1 MPESDGSLWPSITGC
16 RPAYLTGRSPFVAT
30 FFAVEDAA
38 HKNYDAAIYALNPM
52 RLNECQA
59 ADNIIFG
66 DQSGTVAPL
75 FKAGFRPAVDCP
87 GIVVGVG
94 GTEHDVRQ
102 MMQQAAFTIHG
113 IEMPINSLPE
123 AASFLRTVRIP
134 RESKESLLHAITLL
148 GVHWSSLFPGLQNLA
163 EELKGI
169 TFTLP
174 I

>member
-1 MPESDGSLWPSITGC
+1 
-16 RPAYLTGRSPFVAT
+16 
-30 FFAVEDAA
+30 
-38 HKNYDAAIYALNPM
+38 
-52 RLNECQA
+52 
-59 ADNIIFG
+59 
-66 DQSGTVAPL
+66 
-75 FKAGFRPAVDCP
+75 
-87 GIVVGVG
+87 
-94 GTEHDVRQ
+94 

-148 GVHWSSLFPGLQNLA
+148 GVRGSSLFPDLQNLA